1 MSTLV
6 SFAATGV
13 DQTWVVPPGVTEIE
27 VDGAGAAG
35 GDGNVVGHMDATD
48 TAFVNVQSF
57 NIRQNLTIPSASTP
71 GTATIPSTM
80 RVGDLLVV
88 IAVEGGRT
96 ADPVQT
102 VAVSTPGW
110 NLIAQTPK
118 AVNSTRWCIT
128 RIFARVMQAGDTV
141 VTLTTTDAAPN
152 TNHRTLATL
161 QAVRPLNGTTLTIGT
176 PTTDNFASVGS
187 PTASWAPAMAPPIA
201 APRWLRVL
209 VTASTPLSPYVP
221 PWETPLQAGGTP
233 SAGTSNYFWDQSSES
248 GGGSMFFRLVT
259 AGAPDGAASFPIPAD
274 TGVATAS
281 VVIESPYTTSIP
293 KGGKGGR
300 LKAKIPVTP
309 GTTLTLRVG
318 KKGATSTVGG
328 GIEIAYPSTGF
339 YGGAIDGAGVAGG
352 LTEVVASG
360 VRIYTAGSGAGAG
373 STSGTSKTSGG
384 TVVVPNGGDGGQNP
398 TAGVSSG
405 TGTTA
410 GTAASIGAN
419 GVHGF
424 SSVNPVPESLG
435 GYYLSS
441 GRNIQAMGGGGG
453 SGNAPTL
460 RYGGGGGADQNWL
473 TTAAD
478 EQGSGGGGGLSYTSG
493 TVIAEI
499 TGYETG
505 DGWLTIRY
513 GPDDH
518 CGIFEGTVTDVVGS
532 ANVQLGVAS
541 TSLPGSLSDYH
552 IWFHSNTTGNPT
564 PSGSLLSA
572 GPWTIGPMAA
582 GTAIHYQ
589 ISRLDGAHIDGSAV
603 MRATDTAFGL
613 FWDVEVK
620 CLGGGGAYQ
629 FRRGRRAHVAG
640 ATGVSIQGR

>member
-57 NIRQNLTIPSASTP
+57 NIRENLTIPSASTP

-80 RVGDLLVV
+80 KVGDLLVV

-128 RIFARVMQAGDTV
+128 RIFARVMQAGDIV

-161 QAVRPLNGTTLTIGT
+161 QALRPLNGTTLTIGT

-187 PTASWAPAMAPPIA
+187 STASWAPAMAPPIA
-201 APRWLRVL
+201 ATRWLRVL
-209 VTASTPLSPYVP
+209 VTASTPNTVPVP

-328 GIEIAYPSTGF
+328 GIEIAYPGTGF
-339 YGGAIDGAGVAGG
+339 FGGAIDGAGVAGG

-419 GVHGF
+419 GVQGF
-424 SSVNPVPESLG
+424 SSSNSVPASLG
-435 GYYLSS
+435 GYYISS

-460 RYGGGGGADQNWL
+460 RYGGGGGADQNRL

-493 TVIAEI
+493 TVVAEI

-513 GPDDH
+513 GPD
-518 CGIFEGTVTDVVGS
+518 
-532 ANVQLGVAS
+532 
-541 TSLPGSLSDYH
+541 
-552 IWFHSNTTGNPT
+552 
-564 PSGSLLSA
+564 
-572 GPWTIGPMAA
+572 GPWG
-582 GTAIHYQ
+582 YNL
-589 ISRLDGAHIDGSAV
+589 S
-603 MRATDTAFGL
+603 FGQRSGL
-613 FWDVEVK
+613 
-620 CLGGGGAYQ
+620 
-629 FRRGRRAHVAG
+629 
-640 ATGVSIQGR
+640 